1 MGRDASLIAMD
12 ASAKI
17 EVSELLRFARLAAPF
32 LQRDAARGLGPRA
45 ARNRPGPGLEFLDL
59 RYYEPGD
66 DIRHIDWRQSARRQR
81 HVVRRFRDE
90 TAADWFICADC
101 SASVRLGGHK
111 WPMTVRLASALAY
124 ALLYAGNRVAL
135 LLFSD
140 RIDGFCHLGRGAH
153 QFSELLD
160 LLLRQE
166 IERSKSA
173 SRTHLGHC
181 RDYLTQDS
189 NVFVISDFLE
199 PDGMRKD
206 LRSIRAAVASANAL
220 QVLAKDEMR
229 IPATGITRLE
239 DAESGRSKPFM
250 ITDQL
255 QERAQSN
262 LEAHCHSLRMSCAA
276 LDIRFATCNAGDR
289 WEQVLLAHLNARR

>member
-1 MGRDASLIAMD
+1 MD
-12 ASAKI
+12 ASANI
-17 EVSELLRFARLAAPF
+17 PVSELQRFARLAAPF
-32 LQRDAARGLGPRA
+32 LQGTAARGLGPRA
-45 ARNRPGPGLEFLDL
+45 SGNRAGPGLEFLDL
-59 RYYEPGD
+59 RYYQPGD

-81 HVVRRFRDE
+81 NVVRRFRDE

-101 SASVRLGGHK
+101 SASVSLGGHK

-153 QFSELLD
+153 QFSELLE

-262 LEAHCHSLRMSCAA
+262 LEAHCHSLRMNCAA